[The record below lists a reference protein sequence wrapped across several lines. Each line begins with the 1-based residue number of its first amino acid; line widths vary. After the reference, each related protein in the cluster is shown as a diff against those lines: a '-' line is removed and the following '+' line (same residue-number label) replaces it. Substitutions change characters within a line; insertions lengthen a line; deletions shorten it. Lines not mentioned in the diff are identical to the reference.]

1 LFGAAVLFG
10 GLMTRSGNLP
20 DRFDLLARNPRMLEV
35 PEAATLLG
43 IGRTLAYELVRTDQ
57 WPTPVVR
64 IGRLVR
70 IPSGPVLELLATG
83 RT

>member
-1 LFGAAVLFG
+1 
-10 GLMTRSGNLP
+10 MTGHSR
-20 DRFDLLARNPRMLEV
+20 DTFDLLARNPRMLEV

-43 IGRTLAYELVRTDQ
+43 IGRTLAYELVRADQ

-70 IPSGPVLELLATG
+70 IPSGPILELLATG
-83 RT
+83 RS

>member
-1 LFGAAVLFG
+1 MITSENSPNA
-10 GLMTRSGNLP
+10 
-20 DRFDLLARNPRMLEV
+20 FDLLVRNPRMLDV

-70 IPSGPVLELLATG
+70 IPSGPVLERHGLSISLCLLANG
-83 RT
+83 V